1 MHLSAQ
7 RFICQSVTHNKITQ
21 WKNHKNQ
28 DLEQI
33 VDTIETIVTGVPAP
47 IRKNFFKAFGQ
58 LCTAAVDIPVANLES
73 KAAEI
78 RAASKARVQ
87 IIEKEGEQ
95 ISKQLNV
102 PKEYVA
108 KASEKFASK
117 VVKEQ
122 LNLDEIGVNAA
133 NNLRND
139 RHIESDQSSEEIGD
153 DWLNEFENYAKLKSS
168 DDMKIV
174 FGEILSGEITKP
186 GTFSIRTVRLI
197 SQLDNQAAKLFQK
210 LCSQSVSMYL
220 GPSIIFD
227 ARIVSFSG
235 NAASNSL
242 TKYGLSFDNL
252 NVLQEYGL
260 IISDYNSYMNYAPC
274 IVNEQMQISASL
286 CFGETQYGLMPT
298 DKEKYDKTVKLNG
311 VAFTKAGKELLKIIP
326 YQEAPNYRKDLE
338 DYLSKIHLKLVTI
351 GK

>member
-1 MHLSAQ
+1 MEESNE
-7 RFICQSVTHNKITQ
+7 SG
-21 WKNHKNQ
+21 
-28 DLEQI
+28 LEQI
-33 VDTIETIVTGVPAP
+33 TDTIETLVTGVPAP
-47 IRKNFFKAFGQ
+47 IRKNFFKAFSQ

-78 RAASKARVQ
+78 RAASNARVK

-95 ISKQLNV
+95 ISEQLNV
-102 PKEYVA
+102 PKEYIS
-108 KASEKFASK
+108 KASEKFAAK

-122 LNLDEIGVNAA
+122 LNLDDIGVNAA
-133 NNLRND
+133 NNLKNEKY
-139 RHIESDQSSEEIGD
+139 IESDQTSEEIGD

-168 DDMKIV
+168 DDMKVV
-174 FGEILSGEITKP
+174 FGKILSGEITKP

-210 LCSQSVSMYL
+210 LCSQSISL
-220 GPSIIFD
+220 NFGPSIIFD
-227 ARIVSFSG
+227 ARVVSFSG

-274 IVNEQMQISASL
+274 IANEQMHISASL
-286 CFGETQYGLMPT
+286 SFGKVQYGLIPT

-311 VAFTKAGKELLKIIP
+311 VAFTKAGKELLQIIP
-326 YQEAPNYRKDLE
+326 FEEMPNYRKDLE
-338 DYLSKIHLKLVTI
+338 DFLSKKHLKLLEI
-351 GK
+351 GKQSG

>member
-1 MHLSAQ
+1 
-7 RFICQSVTHNKITQ
+7 
-21 WKNHKNQ
+21 
-28 DLEQI
+28 
-33 VDTIETIVTGVPAP
+33 
-47 IRKNFFKAFGQ
+47 
-58 LCTAAVDIPVANLES
+58 
-73 KAAEI
+73 
-78 RAASKARVQ
+78 
-87 IIEKEGEQ
+87 
-95 ISKQLNV
+95 
-102 PKEYVA
+102 
-108 KASEKFASK
+108 
-117 VVKEQ
+117 
-122 LNLDEIGVNAA
+122 
-133 NNLRND
+133 
-139 RHIESDQSSEEIGD
+139 
-153 DWLNEFENYAKLKSS
+153 
-168 DDMKIV
+168 MKIV
-174 FGEILSGEITKP
+174 FGKILSGEITKP

-326 YQEAPNYRKDLE
+326 YQEVPNYRKDLE